1 MSTLP
6 FGQDRALPDT
16 AIEADVDASSAAID
30 RTAYEGQWSLIWRKF
45 SRHKL
50 GVAGGVVVIL
60 LYIIAAA
67 PDFFSP
73 TGPEVY
79 NPRYTYAPPQPIH
92 FLLDTEEGVV
102 FRPHVKAYNSVLD
115 YDSGRRVFETS
126 EEEIHAVGM
135 FVSGE
140 PYRLF
145 GLIPTDIHLFGT
157 LEKDAPFYLVGA
169 DRLGRDILTRTIHG
183 ARISMTIGLIGV
195 GLSLFFGILI
205 GGISGYFGGVTDNV
219 IQRLIEFIQSVP
231 SIPLWIGLAAAIP
244 LDTPPL
250 QVYFMI
256 TIILS
261 IIGWTGL
268 ARVVRGRFLSMRGDD
283 FVKAARL
290 DGASTL
296 RILFRHMLPSFMSH
310 IIAVVTLA
318 IPSMILAE
326 TALSYIGIG
335 LRQPI
340 VSWGVLLQE
349 AQNVRTIAGA
359 PWLMLPGAAVIIA
372 VLSLNFLGDGLRD
385 AADPYQN

>member
-6 FGQDRALPDT
+6 FGQDHALPDT
-16 AIEADVDASSAAID
+16 ATKADIDASSAAID
-30 RTAYEGQWSLIWRKF
+30 RTAYEGQWSLMWRKF
-45 SRHKL
+45 ARHKL
-50 GVAGGVVVIL
+50 GLAGGVVVIL

-67 PDFFSP
+67 PEFFSP

-79 NPRYTYAPPQPIH
+79 NAQYTYAPPQPIH
-92 FLLDTEEGVV
+92 FLLETEEGTV
-102 FRPHVKAYNSVLD
+102 FRPHVRAYNSVID

-126 EEEIHAVGM
+126 EEEIHEVGL

-145 GLIPTDIHLFGT
+145 GLFPTDIHLFGT
-157 LEKDAPFYLVGA
+157 LEKGAPFYLVGA

-205 GGISGYFGGVTDNV
+205 GGVSGYFGGVTDNI

-261 IIGWTGL
+261 VIGWTGL

-290 DGASTL
+290 DGASTF

>member
-6 FGQDRALPDT
+6 FGQDHALPDT
-16 AIEADVDASSAAID
+16 ATKADIDASSAAID
-30 RTAYEGQWSLIWRKF
+30 RTAYEGQWSLMWRKF
-45 SRHKL
+45 ARHKL
-50 GVAGGVVVIL
+50 GLAGGVVVIL

-67 PDFFSP
+67 PEFFSP

-79 NPRYTYAPPQPIH
+79 NAQYTYAPPQPIH
-92 FLLDTEEGVV
+92 FLLETEEGTV
-102 FRPHVKAYNSVLD
+102 FQPHVRAYNSVID

-126 EEEIHAVGM
+126 EDEIHEVGL

-145 GLIPTDIHLFGT
+145 GLFPTDIHLFGT
-157 LEKDAPFYLVGA
+157 LEEDAPFYLVGA

-205 GGISGYFGGVTDNV
+205 GGVSGYFGGVTDNI

-261 IIGWTGL
+261 VIGWTGL

-290 DGASTL
+290 DGASTF